1 MKKRIISLVLTIL
14 LLVSLLPSSI
24 IAPVFAAGA
33 EATTLAVDEAW
44 GEPGGT
50 VDVYVK
56 VKNNTGI
63 AGAYITAEYD
73 SKLTLVS
80 ARSGDAFSS
89 LDFTAPGTY
98 ANPCK
103 FVWDSENTE
112 VNDNGTLLVMTF
124 RISEDSTA
132 GERLPV
138 DISYEYGD
146 IYNADLKSLD
156 VAVENN
162 SVLVID
168 YTPGDVNGDK
178 VVNGKDTMLI
188 RRYMAGGYGV
198 EINEKAADVNDD
210 GRINGKDT
218 MLIRRYIA
226 GGYDDVVLRPVT
238 PKCSHELMA
247 VEGKDATVTKDGN
260 IPYWHCSKCGK
271 YFKDASALNEITL
284 ADTVIPKAT
293 NYVVYDLNNDYIKTL
308 GVDLEPQTYSS
319 TTGLKLE
326 PYNVVE
332 GYTFNGWF
340 DGPGENA
347 KQVTE
352 IPKGTTGCVTV
363 YAKWIEKEYDITY
376 SVYKTPLEAIDAEKY
391 TKYTRSKGLKDL
403 PNPTLYNY
411 IFVGWFNEETGE
423 EITSIPVGTTGDIT
437 LKARW
442 TSKRNLAQPV
452 SKLGDP
458 IVCTDTDKGIIYFA
472 YEIGTIKNVPL
483 TDAIWSVN
491 AVSGLSQKRSE
502 TVTTTISKTM
512 ADGIVNTVS
521 QATVDSA
528 TWTLS
533 ENWND
538 VTSVNETWAS
548 QHNMTV
554 GVANTKSKTSS
565 NTYSLTHSGSGSD
578 TTTTT
583 DGTTV
588 VSYDSKNTKSEEAT
602 QYDINGKASISTGDK
617 GVGKLF
623 GYSGSVEIGGSYG
636 VNNKNSEEAHTG
648 TDTTDVDTT
657 VTGHVESWNDSSTSS
672 STMSASES
680 ETLSKTLS
688 EVVSNT
694 KGYGKSYSS
703 GGANSEAKQ
712 QSQTNSSTVNSSSTL
727 TWFNSEIKTTT
738 SEYSTDG
745 KGEGMYRLVLAGTVH
760 VFATV
765 CYDIGSQSYSVF
777 TYNVLDDKVDEFL
790 DYCADAT
797 SWDKERMA
805 EEEISVLPFEVP
817 FFVYELSQ
825 AKTVQTVGLSFKTN
839 SDTKTA
845 IVDGY
850 TGTDTSVVV
859 PSFISQGGVAY
870 KVTGISAAAFA
881 GKTIESIVLGDY
893 IEEIPNGAFKDCSSL
908 KQISGRFTKIGAE
921 AFSGCTALEAF
932 NVSSTTTEIGEDA
945 FKNVPSLKV
954 SVIDAE
960 TAEKAVKAKYTDL
973 AVKDPTDEQKAEIQ
987 KHIRELTQSIVDSA
1001 INSGASNIVMDISAI
1016 ADGVKL
1022 DVNVPAINSFELQG
1036 GGKSYSDLKLTSNA
1050 VTTTVSKI
1058 KIVDSTRVPLEL
1070 SSKNVILQTV
1080 NVTAPSYAVL
1090 LSADSVNLTIR
1101 SDNHIT
1107 SKSGKAIVCSD
1118 PNIVSEKIDKVS
1130 GTLDVSG
1137 DVYVCADKTVI
1148 DAIKNNTKV
1157 TVENG
1162 EVKQLTKEE
1171 FSKYIKGSYNITFD
1185 PNGGTVSED
1194 SRVCYYGTA
1203 TEALPVP
1210 ERTGFTF
1217 DGWYTAKDGG
1227 SKIDAN
1233 TVSSLNVDCTLYAHW
1248 TANGY
1253 TVKWNDATGVVI
1265 AVERTASPYVNA
1277 KTGTLASGD
1286 TVYYGDVLSVKYT
1299 ASAGYTIDK
1308 TGVDSITVVGD
1319 VTSDDIYASA
1329 TPNSYTYNI
1338 VYKSSNGTN
1347 LGTATA
1353 TYKYGTT
1360 NTISPPAKT
1369 GYNSPA
1375 AQSVKWDS
1383 VTAKTITFT
1392 YTPKSVS
1399 TTQQAAS
1406 GQWWYYNSST
1416 GITFNV
1422 QAQYQNRTASTVQIR
1437 LVWNQTITKSSYY
1450 GYKQLFYASCG
1461 GQNTGNVTICE
1472 NTTWASS
1479 SSSARTVT
1487 VYSGWMTVPVSA
1499 TQTSVTIACDWLTYG
1514 TTDKGSWS
1522 KTISIP
1528 TY

>member
-14 LLVSLLPSSI
+14 LLISLLPSSI
-24 IAPVFAAGA
+24 IAPAFAAGA
-33 EATTLAVDEAW
+33 DATTLAVDEAW

-63 AGAYITAEYD
+63 AGAYVTAEYD
-73 SKLTLVS
+73 PKLTLVS

-112 VNDNGTLLVMTF
+112 VNNDGTLLVMTF
-124 RISEDSTA
+124 RISEDATS

-238 PKCSHELMA
+238 PKCSHELTA

-260 IPYWHCSKCGK
+260 IPYWYCSKCGK

-308 GVDLEPQTYSS
+308 GVDIEPQTYSS
-319 TTGLKLE
+319 ATGLKLE
-326 PYNVVE
+326 PYNAVE
-332 GYTFNGWF
+332 GYTFNGWV

-391 TKYTRSKGLKDL
+391 TKYTRSKGMKDL

-411 IFVGWFNEETGE
+411 IFIGWFNEETGE
-423 EITSIPVGTTGDIT
+423 EMTSIPVGTTGDIT

-452 SKLGDP
+452 GEIGDP
-458 IVCTDTDKGIIYFA
+458 IVCTDTDNGAIYFA

-483 TDAIWSVN
+483 TDAIWSVK
-491 AVSGLSQKRSE
+491 AVSGLSQKKSE
-502 TVTTTISKTM
+502 TVTKTISKET
-512 ADGIVNTVS
+512 AEGIVDTVS
-521 QATVDSA
+521 KATVDSA

-533 ENWND
+533 EDWNN
-538 VTSVNETWAS
+538 VTSVNETWATE
-548 QHNMTV
+548 HGMTV
-554 GVANTKSKTSS
+554 EEANTRAKTNSNTFCATSS
-565 NTYSLTHSGSGSD
+565 YGKNASTKKTGG
-578 TTTTT
+578 TTT
-583 DGTTV
+583 V
-588 VSYDSKNTKSEEAT
+588 EYDSKNEIKETGS
-602 QYDINGKASISTGDK
+602 QFDIKVNGKYQKNSIVDQ
-617 GVGKLF
+617 VI
-623 GYSGSVEIGGSYG
+623 GSSWEIGGEVDYG
-636 VNNKNSEEAHTG
+636 NYDKNTTNSHSG
-648 TDTTDVDTT
+648 TDTTTAKSKVKEKSKSMNSSSSSENT
-657 VTGHVESWNDSSTSS
+657 VT
-672 STMSASES
+672 ASES
-680 ETLSKTLS
+680 ETISKAVS
-688 EVVSNT
+688 EIVSNT

-703 GGANSEAKQ
+703 GGSNSESKQ
-712 QSQTNSSTVNSSSTL
+712 LSQSNSQTVNSSSSL
-727 TWFNSEIKTTT
+727 TWFNSEVTTT
-738 SEYSTDG
+738 TTEYSTDG

-760 VFATV
+760 VYAMV
-765 CYDIGSQSYSVF
+765 CYDIGSQSYTVY
-777 TYNVLDDKVDEFL
+777 TYNILDDKVDEFL
-790 DYCADAT
+790 DYCADAIA
-797 SWDKERMA
+797 WDENRMK
-805 EEEISVLPFEVP
+805 EEERTVLPFEVP
-817 FFVYELSQ
+817 FLVYQVVEDRT
-825 AKTVQTVGLSFKTN
+825 AQTEGLQFKTD

-845 IVDGY
+845 VVEAY
-850 TGTDTSVVV
+850 TGVDTSIII
-859 PSFISQGGVAY
+859 PPFISSGGVAY
-870 KVTGISAAAFA
+870 KVTGILPKAFA
-881 GKTIESIVLGDY
+881 GKPIESIVLGDY

-987 KHIRELTQSIVDSA
+987 KHIKELTQSIVDSA

-1050 VTTTVSKI
+1050 GTTTVSKI

-1080 NVTAPSYAVL
+1080 NVTAPSYAML

-1118 PNIVSEKIDKVS
+1118 PNIVSEKIDNVS

-1162 EVKQLTKEE
+1162 EVKQLTKDE

-1185 PNGGTVSED
+1185 PNGGTVSEN

-1253 TVKWNDATGVVI
+1253 TVKWNDATGAVI

-1319 VTSDDIYASA
+1319 VTSDDIFASA

-1347 LGTATA
+1347 LGTATV

-1383 VTAKTITFT
+1383 VKAKTITFT
-1392 YTPKSVS
+1392 YTPKYVS
-1399 TTQQAAS
+1399 TSQQAAS
-1406 GQWWYYNSST
+1406 GQWWYYNNST
-1416 GITFNV
+1416 GITYSV

-1437 LVWNQTITKSSYY
+1437 LVWNQTITRSSYY
-1450 GYKQLFYASCG
+1450 GYAQYFYASCG
-1461 GQNTGNVTICE
+1461 GQNTGNVTIASSS
-1472 NTTWASS
+1472 TWSGS

-1487 VYSGWMTVPVSA
+1487 AYSGWMTVPVSA
-1499 TQTSVTIACDWLTYG
+1499 TATSAYIACDWWTNG
-1514 TTDKGSWS
+1514 TSDKGSWG

-1528 TY
+1528 AY